1 MSNLRLLRT
10 FVAAARGGSFTAAA
24 EQMALTQAAVGQQMR
39 ALEAEMRKP
48 LFEKTGRSMVLSPA
62 GHVLLPRAE
71 QLLAQYDDMRRDLQS
86 EKKQIAGT
94 LRLGSMVTAVGLL
107 SSTVAD
113 LKLRHPALE
122 VVLRVHDHARLFDE
136 VVSGALDA
144 VVVVASR
151 VPKGNGLQWTPCYE
165 ETLTVIAN
173 AGVTTPH
180 TRIEHLFDT
189 QPFIRF
195 DRHTPTGARIDRL
208 LRRLG
213 LVPREL
219 IELNSLLAI
228 AELVRRNIGFTVA
241 PLLKNFNWESDP
253 ALRVLQLPGRP
264 LARRIGMLERGPR
277 SHITGVVREE
287 MLAQLKRMEEG
298 KLAAARGRRR

>member
-298 KLAAARGRRR
+298 KLAAERGRRR